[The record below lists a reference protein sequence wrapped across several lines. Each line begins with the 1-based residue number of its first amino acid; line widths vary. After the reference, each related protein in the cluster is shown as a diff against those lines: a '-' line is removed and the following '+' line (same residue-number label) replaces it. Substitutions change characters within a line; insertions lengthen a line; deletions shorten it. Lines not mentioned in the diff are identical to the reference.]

1 MRLPRSLLE
10 KAYRTQAQKVHPDRF
25 GRESRMERR
34 LALEQTTHI
43 NDAYQTLK
51 KPRTRAEYLMK
62 RAGHE
67 VGTEEQ
73 RVKDMEFLMEMMTL
87 RETLEEATT
96 HAQIEPIEEQ
106 IQARFDNHIE
116 RLECYFDEKKGSD
129 EEALASLEQLHF
141 LERFLDEVEHK
152 FDDY

>member
-1 MRLPRSLLE
+1 
-10 KAYRTQAQKVHPDRF
+10 
-25 GRESRMERR
+25 
-34 LALEQTTHI
+34 
-43 NDAYQTLK
+43 
-51 KPRTRAEYLMK
+51 
-62 RAGHE
+62 
-67 VGTEEQ
+67 
-73 RVKDMEFLMEMMTL
+73 MEMMTL

-129 EEALASLEQLHF
+129 EEALASLEQLRF